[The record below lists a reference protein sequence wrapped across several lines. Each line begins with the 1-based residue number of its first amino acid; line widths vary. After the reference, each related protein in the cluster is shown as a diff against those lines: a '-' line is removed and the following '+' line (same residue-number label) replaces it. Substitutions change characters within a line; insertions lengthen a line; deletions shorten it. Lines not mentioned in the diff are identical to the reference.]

1 MNTNKWLAGDAQGK
15 TVRLDIYV
23 TSYRYETLATLNY
36 KYEKKYLGILDKV
49 QDIIFNDLSQKKDI
63 L

>member
-49 QDIIFNDLSQKKDI
+49 
-63 L
+63 